1 MLNQVTKSS
10 CMTRAD
16 GRKRT
21 DALFFQHRYQ
31 HLWKM
36 DKKAFESEVMDMV
49 WALVALVALACFR
62 G

>member
-1 MLNQVTKSS
+1 MYDEGR
-10 CMTRAD
+10 RAKEN
-16 GRKRT
+16 GCP
-21 DALFFQHRYQ
+21 LFQHSYQ

-49 WALVALVALACFR
+49 LALVALVALACFC